1 MKLHLSTQDRIN
13 SAIKQLAEIE
23 PNGEYQIE
31 IKRLP
36 HKRTLQQNKSLHLFK
51 GFLAKE
57 LNKAGLTAQEVLAQA
72 VDIEWTPEMVLELLW
87 RRLQIVI
94 TGKKST
100 TEPTPEE
107 YIEIYETLNR
117 HIGSKFG
124 VHVPWPVD
132 KTRG

>member
-1 MKLHLSTQDRIN
+1 M
-13 SAIKQLAEIE
+13 
-23 PNGEYQIE
+23 
-31 IKRLP
+31 
-36 HKRTLQQNKSLHLFK
+36 FK

-57 LNKAGLTAQEVLAQA
+57 LNKAGLTAQKVLAQA
-72 VDIEWTPEMVLELLW
+72 VDVEWTPEMVLELLW